1 MSEQAVSTG
10 RLVSIDLARF
20 VAIAAMFV
28 AYAAPSDGPWGLL
41 GLSDFLAAPLFALLI
56 GVSTYLSAH
65 RMALPILF
73 ASSVVRGLLLIALG
87 EYLATWGAQG
97 DIILQVLGLLC
108 IVVVPLVMLPV
119 WGLAI
124 VALVSWFFTLQVQAY
139 FLPLVDR
146 ALAKNEYFGLA
157 VDWAF
162 TGEHYRV
169 FTMLC
174 WATLGAMMIQAM
186 KVWGVAGDVAA
197 FLVSLTAAG
206 ALYWYVWPL
215 GLLEFYSGS
224 RWEIGIDA
232 LLCVAVLSFC
242 SLLSRIFAARD
253 KVLAPFALVGRMSLS
268 LYVLQ
273 IGVLALYT
281 KYAPSY
287 GLPVVDDSWWMLALL
302 FGLAFLFCLLWNK
315 ILGRTFLWRGP
326 LESVLAWTT
335 GRG

>member
-1 MSEQAVSTG
+1 MSEQAVSMG
-10 RLVSIDLARF
+10 RLASIDLARF

-108 IVVVPLVMLPV
+108 IVVVPLVVLPS
-119 WGLAI
+119 W
-124 VALVSWFFTLQVQAY
+124 ALLVISAVSWFFTLYVMDFFA
-139 FLPLVDR
+139 PLVSK
-146 ALAKNEYFGLA
+146 AMAQNEYLG
-157 VDWAF
+157 WATVWLF
-162 TGEHYRV
+162 TGGEYRV
-169 FTMLC
+169 FTMFC
-174 WATLGAMMIQAM
+174 WAALGIALIRLMQS
-186 KVWGVAGDVAA
+186 WGTAGDVAA
-197 FLVSLTAAG
+197 FLVAATAAG
-206 ALYWYVWPL
+206 ALYWYAIPEGTL
-215 GLLEFYSGS
+215 RLHSGN
-224 RWEIGIDA
+224 RWEIGFIA
-232 LLCVAVLSFC
+232 LLCVGVVSFS
-242 SLLSRIFAARD
+242 SLIDRIFASRQGIIHPF
-253 KVLAPFALVGRMSLS
+253 VLLGQMSLTV
-268 LYVLQ
+268 YVLQ
-273 IGVLALYT
+273 IGVLASYA

-287 GLPVVDDSWWMLALL
+287 GLPIVDDSWWMLALL